1 MNAIPICSN
10 IYNQTNAYS
19 GVGTIAE
26 LNATNQGCLST
37 GENNSTWYIF
47 TTSTA
52 GNLVFTLT
60 PNVTSDYDIAVW
72 DLTDKSC
79 ADIGAGLLPI
89 RCNYAS
95 LANSSPGG
103 LTGLSTAI
111 LLPSIGAGGGS
122 FSSAISAVAGQTFVL
137 LVNNSSGNAAGYNLN
152 FSLSTAHIAM
162 LLKWNTTFQNK
173 LQKAYQKALN
183 LNNITLIS

>member
-72 DLTDKSC
+72 DLTDNSC
-79 ADIGAGLLPI
+79 AVMAQVFCPSDVTMPPWQILAQADLQGFLRQYSCLLLV
-89 RCNYAS
+89 RVVVL
-95 LANSSPGG
+95 LAVQLVQWLDKLLCCWSI
-103 LTGLSTAI
+103 I
-111 LLPSIGAGGGS
+111 LL
-122 FSSAISAVAGQTFVL
+122 
-137 LVNNSSGNAAGYNLN
+137 
-152 FSLSTAHIAM
+152 AM
-162 LLKWNTTFQNK
+162 Q
-173 LQKAYQKALN
+173 QV
-183 LNNITLIS
+183 IT